1 MLSTDRKPR
10 VYIETTVVS
19 YLAARLSRDATI
31 ANRQRLTQQFWYE
44 HADRFDFITSDAV
57 LDEIEEGDK
66 TLSQRRIHLL
76 RPLTVFETI
85 PTASE
90 LTQALL
96 DPGAIPRSSQ
106 TDAKHI
112 AIAAVYNIKYLATW
126 NYKHIVNVYKRQH
139 IEQVCRD
146 KGFQPAIICT
156 PAELMEVIL

>member
-44 HADRFDFITSDAV
+44 HADRFDFIISDAV

-76 RPLTVFETI
+76 RPLTVFETTPAVI
-85 PTASE
+85 QF
-90 LTQALL
+90 TQKLL
-96 DPGAIPRSSQ
+96 DSGAVPRSSQ

-112 AIAAVYNIKYLATW
+112 AIAAVYELEYLATW
-126 NYKHIVNVYKRQH
+126 NYKHIANVHKRQH
-139 IEQVCRD
+139 IEQVCREN
-146 KGFQPAIICT
+146 GFRPVIICT
-156 PAELMEVIL
+156 PAQLIEVN